1 MSKIATIEEK
11 QISQKTARA
20 AILAF
25 EAQLKTRPE
34 AVIGDSDTCPLQHT
48 FCKGMYLREI
58 TIPAGMAIT
67 GKIHFHEHPVF
78 LMEGEILV
86 ATEEGVVHLMAPQ
99 YFISPPGVKRAAITL
114 ADTVWVTVHLN
125 LDDKRDLKKI
135 EERVIATDYSQFD
148 KYVAKLQWRKK
159 SFIDKILTTI
169 KNLTQ

>member
-1 MSKIATIEEK
+1 MINIKTIEEK
-11 QISQKTARA
+11 QVSQRTARA
-20 AILAF
+20 GILAF
-25 EAQLKTRPE
+25 EAMLRQRPE

-114 ADTVWVTVHLN
+114 ADTVWVTVHQN
-125 LDDKRDLKKI
+125 LDDNKDLKKI
-135 EERVIATDYSQFD
+135 EEKVIAKDYTQFD
-148 KYVAKLQWRKK
+148 KHIAKLQWRKK
-159 SFIDKILTTI
+159 PFFNKILTTI